1 MPTALTTINIAKEQ
15 EATYQPILLAD
26 FLFCDG
32 SALHLCTHP
41 LNAAE
46 GGFSVPA
53 IALGGSLG
61 TFAGGN
67 YSARLAEQNIGAIQA
82 LSQQGISLIPQV
94 SLTIEDPDALI
105 YLANEYT
112 IGFRGAV
119 LTLTLVLWDA
129 GANTF
134 STDARYIYAGICEKA
149 YNNGAQTIVPSV
161 SEIGKKVLPTVL
173 LQRTCPW
180 LNPTTVAQRA
190 SADNPDS
197 AYYRC
202 GETRDL
208 VTAPPCQ
215 YTTAT
220 CTRLTRRGNITW
232 DPINQ
237 QFAKSYLDGKNSLII
252 NTLSGGVIGRPI
264 PLLYGTGWI
273 KADPIATVGDGNYT
287 RFETAAALG
296 PLAGILQFVVAGESL
311 SPSNNPDGSVNSYAN
326 KDFRYAWVNS
336 GKRDGAPNA
345 DAPWNGN
352 GDPYGNITA
361 FEAVVPK
368 DVAAANSAQS
378 CQILAQGGSARIYM
392 QIASIGVTANVA
404 TVNLTGLNKTFIT
417 AAGQTVTFTITGSPV
432 PGMNG
437 TWTKNFPNF
446 SNSMFQFACPGVA
459 NGSGAGGMVY
469 ANAYTESPVWI
480 YWDLRVKGGDDYS
493 QINLALACAAAE
505 VCSPQILIQGSTA
518 IAWLA
523 KNPGDTT
530 ISVLSADGFPA
541 SGQVQIDSE
550 VISYSGTDVHF
561 DGTHY
566 IPRLTGCAHV
576 AGVSAT
582 HAIGATVKD
591 TVSTVN
597 RARYSTN
604 LVITERRSVADI
616 LRGIQAA
623 CNMIVNR
630 NTNTG
635 QYETYIEDTLPD
647 SQPAPISGSNYN
659 TPVPGFDKTGNAT
672 TGYAAYRFDELT
684 DILADSRKKTTLEEQ
699 QRGINDFP
707 NRLQFN
713 FADVSQTYA
722 QSSISVD
729 DIDDVYRIGQ
739 EIPGSPITMPEGITS
754 YDQALCQ
761 ARLILAKSLHGN
773 EAGDGRGT
781 RLFKF
786 KTTFK
791 AVHLRVGHIVLL
803 NSARLGITNQ
813 TFRVMAIQPT
823 TNWEEATITI
833 AWHSDA
839 WYALGYGRKLPQDSG
854 NRRMTQASKTPL
866 QWTANQDAASSDAV
880 LPTGYKTFGLA
891 SVYSTNADGSQSVRI
906 SATGEQ
912 LVNQFSGVAQ
922 SPIVSLV
929 PTVAA
934 SGGSIVGGQS
944 YYLAVAAKDGSG
956 LLSPLSEVVRV
967 DVASGSAN
975 TIMLPVTTWP
985 GTVSGYVL
993 YAGRTAQRLTAQA
1006 EASGTPTSITITS
1019 FTPYGESAPD
1029 GSFDHLEADASLCL
1043 LNGVAVGQ
1051 ATANASSSTV
1061 TFNGTPFTGLTL
1073 TGRIASVVASDADTR
1088 VRNFLI
1094 TGNTASTL
1102 TFGSTPDI
1110 LADDWV
1116 CVRSLV
1122 TVAGQTVTD
1131 SLWTL
1136 TPSALVGKVLRTIAG
1151 SGTPQ
1156 YQTITANTATS
1167 ITVAAAWTYPID
1179 STSIVIVE
1187 EPAVLT
1193 TIRTSR
1199 LSTNVRHTSTSI
1211 GIDCKNYAGRFVRV
1225 TCYAA
1230 DGRNTRAAEALALT
1244 RDLYIA
1250 GAAGAISIAGA
1261 PAAITSFGMDYE
1273 IEGTL
1278 AQGGGVWHWTGSVW
1292 SRTGNSSHSIGD
1304 AHAGSQSVQ
1313 CKFTVGVP
1321 TDVNTAGVWV
1331 VHSVYPDAT
1340 YTTPIPSTE
1349 SGWFGNG
1356 WGIVTNNQPPQGAPF
1371 TVYGSWNV
1379 LGSFAAYG
1387 GYDYEEF
1394 TAWTYNRNPNPG
1406 YNAPG
1411 SASPLIIKVAWPAG
1425 YLPSSTAIALPT
1437 YFNASQTTSTIN
1449 GIDNVRFK
1457 FQSIIPAEPTGA
1469 RLCIMHGLY
1478 DSTFTT
1484 INITTGSGWGPD
1496 GWGLAKDETPTKSVV
1511 GTCTAT
1517 GTAVVGLTG
1526 DPYTAALVGKEII
1539 FDRGTSNVVRIVAA
1553 VTDAT
1558 HLTLTASVG
1567 ATLTNKAFES
1577 LWTSTTGDIPIP
1589 ATTTYQRW
1597 TPWMV
1602 GPDGTI
1608 LKPAAGTLKTDLT
1621 TAATAGINSSA
1632 LTVGSNAL
1640 LNSILNLQVVPVTT
1654 LTGSGTVALAGNT
1667 TFQGPGG
1674 ASVLIASGYV
1684 TCTDSSGAI
1693 FQVSGGGAVMKDS
1706 TGQNILRAD
1715 GSGVMVQYGGS
1726 TGPGTAVLAGGVT
1739 IAGQWSGITPVG
1751 PKVSISSSLLD
1762 VNFGSSG
1769 ARLYLDSGGGYFLGA
1784 TSGGFCSVYP
1794 TSASI
1799 AYSLCSLQAST
1810 TGIYINAQN
1819 KGVTI
1824 YAGGGDLNLQS
1835 GSYDI
1840 NLAGS
1845 SYSVTNPSS
1854 FRSAISAAGYRTS
1867 GDYGSGSPSSLN
1879 YLRGDGTWSA
1889 ISGYAVSGSNG
1900 DITLL
1905 SACATLGA
1913 ATVTISNPP
1922 KFNGPQPAGAS
1933 GVGTL
1938 NNLPYGKSGNP
1949 SCFIEVYDNTG
1960 TLRFIPAW

>member
-1 MPTALTTINIAKEQ
+1 MPSPLSTINLAKEQ

-32 SALHLCTHP
+32 STLHLCTHP
-41 LNAAE
+41 LNATE
-46 GGFSVPA
+46 GGFQFSGVD
-53 IALGGSLG
+53 
-61 TFAGGN
+61 
-67 YSARLAEQNIGAIQA
+67 YKARLSAHNISEVQA
-82 LSQQGISLIPQV
+82 LSQQGISLIPSV
-94 SLTIEDPDALI
+94 TLSIEDPDAAI
-105 YLANEYT
+105 YGANEYT

-119 LTLTLVLWDA
+119 LTLTLIFWDA

-134 STDARYIYAGICEKA
+134 SSDARYIFGGVCEKA
-149 YNNGAQTIVPSV
+149 SNNATTTTIVAV
-161 SEIGKKVLPTVL
+161 SEIAKKVLPSVV

-180 LNPTTVAQRA
+180 NNPVTVAQRA
-190 SADNPDS
+190 TADNPDS
-197 AYYRC
+197 AYYQC

-208 VTAPPCQ
+208 ATAPPCQ

-220 CTRLTRRGNITW
+220 CTRLNRRANITW

-237 QFAKSYLDGKNSLII
+237 QFAKSYTDGKNALII
-252 NTLSGGVIGRPI
+252 NTLSGGVIGQPI

-273 KADPIATVGDGNYT
+273 AAKPIATIGDGNYT

-296 PLAGILQFVVAGESL
+296 PVSSVTKFIVAGEAL
-311 SPSNNPDGSVNSYAN
+311 SPSNASDGSTYSYAN
-326 KDFRYAWVNS
+326 KDFRYAWVNA
-336 GKRDGAPNA
+336 GRRDGSPNA
-345 DAPWNGN
+345 DVPWNGN
-352 GDPYGNITA
+352 GDPYGGITA

-368 DVAAANSAQS
+368 DVAAANTPPA
-378 CQILAQGGSARIYM
+378 CQILARGGSVRKFQAIS
-392 QIASIGVTANVA
+392 SITVTANVA
-404 TVNLTGLNKTFIT
+404 TVTLVGPNTDIVSNGVFPFSIQGNTYGSINGSFSSLTNWTYGPP
-417 AAGQTVTFTITGSPV
+417 GTIQ
-432 PGMNG
+432 
-437 TWTKNFPNF
+437 FP
-446 SNSMFQFACPGVA
+446 CPGVA
-459 NGSGAGGMVY
+459 NGTGTGGY
-469 ANAYTESPVWI
+469 IRYDAYTENPVWI
-480 YWDLRVKGGDDYS
+480 YLDLRMRGGDDYA
-493 QINLALACAAAE
+493 QYNLSLACAAA
-505 VCSPQILIQGSTA
+505 QICDQTVSIAGSGA

-530 ISVLSADGFPA
+530 ISMLSTDGFPT
-541 SGQVQIDSE
+541 SGRVQIEAE
-550 VISYSGTDVHF
+550 VLAYTGIDVHY

-566 IPRLTGCAHV
+566 IPRLTGVTHFSGTA
-576 AGVSAT
+576 AT
-582 HAIGATVKD
+582 HAIGCTVKD
-591 TVSTVN
+591 VVSASS

-604 LVITERRSVADI
+604 LVITDKRNVADI

-623 CNMIVNR
+623 CNLIVNR
-630 NTNTG
+630 NTSTG
-635 QYETYIEDTLPD
+635 QYEMYIEDTLPD
-647 SQPAPISGSNYN
+647 SQPATISGSNYN
-659 TPVPGFDKTGNAT
+659 SPVNGFDKNGNAA

-684 DILADSRKKTTLEEQ
+684 DILADSKGGSTLEEQ
-699 QRGINDFP
+699 ARGVNDFP
-707 NRLQFN
+707 NKLQFN
-713 FADVSQTYA
+713 FADSAYTYA

-729 DIDDVYRIGQ
+729 DIDDVYRVGQ
-739 EIPGSPITMPEGITS
+739 EIPGSPSTMPEGITS

-781 RLFKF
+781 RVFKF
-786 KTTFK
+786 RTTFK

-803 NSARLGITNQ
+803 NSARLGINNQ
-813 TFRVMAIQPT
+813 TFRVTAIQPT
-823 TNWEEATITI
+823 TNWEEATITVQ
-833 AWHSDA
+833 WHSDA

-880 LPTGYKTFGLA
+880 LPTGYKTFGLGA
-891 SVYSTNADGSQSVRI
+891 AYSTNADGSQSVRI

-922 SPIVSLV
+922 APIVSLT
-929 PTVAA
+929 PTVAT

-944 YYLAVAAKDGSG
+944 YYLAVAAKDATG
-956 LLSPLSEVVRV
+956 LLSPLSEVVRA

-975 TIMLPVTTWP
+975 TITLPVTTWP

-993 YAGRTAQRLTAQA
+993 FAGQTAQRLTAQA
-1006 EASGTPTSITITS
+1006 ESSGTPSSITITS

-1292 SRTGNSSHSIGD
+1292 SRTGNSSHAIGD

-1321 TDVNTAGVWV
+1321 TDPNTQGVWV
-1331 VHSVYPDAT
+1331 VHSVYPDNT

-1349 SGWFGNG
+1349 AGWFGNG
-1356 WGIVTNNQPPQGAPF
+1356 WGIVTNNQPPHGAPF
-1371 TVYGSWNV
+1371 TVYGAWNV
-1379 LGSFAAYG
+1379 LGSFALYG

-1394 TAWTYNRNPNPG
+1394 TAWTYNRNTPPDL
-1406 YNAPG
+1406 NAPG
-1411 SASPLIIKVAWPAG
+1411 SGSPLIIKVAWPAG
-1425 YLPSSTAIALPT
+1425 YLPSSVPLALPT
-1437 YFNASQTTSTIN
+1437 YFSAIQELEGAGGGMPAIGTASPGVQS
-1449 GIDNVRFK
+1449 VRFK
-1457 FQSIIPAEPTGA
+1457 FRSVIPAEPTGA
-1469 RLCIMHGLY
+1469 RTDIMHALYTSSGYSTIITDVSGPGWGTDGWGRVVDGIPPRSLVGTCNVSGTALTWVSGDKFTAACTGLEILLNGTTPLVVTY
-1478 DSTFTT
+1478 VSPTSLTLATSGGSLSGATFAMLWTT
-1484 INITTGSGWGPD
+1484 HTQWITVPATNTYQGFRPRVIGTDGAVLDPTGGALQANITTAASSGI
-1496 GWGLAKDETPTKSVV
+1496 S
-1511 GTCTAT
+1511 
-1517 GTAVVGLTG
+1517 
-1526 DPYTAALVGKEII
+1526 
-1539 FDRGTSNVVRIVAA
+1539 
-1553 VTDAT
+1553 
-1558 HLTLTASVG
+1558 
-1567 ATLTNKAFES
+1567 
-1577 LWTSTTGDIPIP
+1577 
-1589 ATTTYQRW
+1589 
-1597 TPWMV
+1597 
-1602 GPDGTI
+1602 
-1608 LKPAAGTLKTDLT
+1608 
-1621 TAATAGINSSA
+1621 SSA
-1632 LTVGSNAL
+1632 LTTGSNTL
-1640 LNSILNLQVVPVTT
+1640 LNSILSLQLVPVTT
-1654 LTGSGTVALAGNT
+1654 LTGSGTVTLAGNT
-1667 TFQGPGG
+1667 LFQVGAG

-1706 TGQNILRAD
+1706 TGNNILRAD
-1715 GSGVMVQYGGS
+1715 GSGVMIQQGGS
-1726 TGPGTAVLAGGVT
+1726 TGPGTAVTSAGVT
-1739 IAGQWSGITPVG
+1739 ISGQWSGTTPIG
-1751 PKVSISSSLLD
+1751 PNVAIGASQVKINYSSGVYAEFSSTQLAFVNGTSVMGVSSS
-1762 VNFGSSG
+1762 GI
-1769 ARLYLDSGGGYFLGA
+1769 
-1784 TSGGFCSVYP
+1784 SV
-1794 TSASI
+1794 
-1799 AYSLCSLQAST
+1799 AST
-1810 TGIYINAQN
+1810 NTLISGTAI
-1819 KGVTI
+1819 VP
-1824 YAGGGDLNLQS
+1824 S
-1835 GSYDI
+1835 GS
-1840 NLAGS
+1840 LFRFASGSTVSFQGS
-1845 SYSVTNPSS
+1845 SYSIANPSA
-1854 FRSAISAAGYRTS
+1854 FLSALGAASSGVNSDITS
-1867 GDYGSGSPSSLN
+1867 LTACTSIAGF
-1879 YLRGDGTWSA
+1879 A
-1889 ISGYAVSGSNG
+1889 KSGSNS
-1900 DITLL
+1900 DIT
-1905 SACATLGA
+1905 SASALATLSA
-1913 ATVTISNPP
+1913 ATVTISNPVR
-1922 KFNGPQPAGAS
+1922 FNGAQPAG
-1933 GVGTL
+1933 GTGSKTL
-1938 NNLPYGKSGNP
+1938 TNFPNSAAGPNP
-1949 SCFIEVYDNTG
+1949 SAFIEVILNDG
-1960 TLRFIPAW
+1960 THAIIPAWNLAW